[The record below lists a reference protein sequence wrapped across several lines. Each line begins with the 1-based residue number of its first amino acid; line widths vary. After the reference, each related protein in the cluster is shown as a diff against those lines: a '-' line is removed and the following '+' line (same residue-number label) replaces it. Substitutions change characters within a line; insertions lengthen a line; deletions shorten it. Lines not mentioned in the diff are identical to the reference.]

1 MKESTYEIDQK
12 LCGDE
17 SNENGSGADMVLE
30 GLFSKFPPKIKS
42 EGHVGRLEGALGVGV
57 VVFPEILFFE
67 SYGWFWSWGLD

>member
-1 MKESTYEIDQK
+1 
-12 LCGDE
+12 
-17 SNENGSGADMVLE
+17 MVLE